1 MSKNYQELVPG
12 RIFIGGADDIPEL
25 LEHEK
30 VDMVYDLRAENKEG
44 EFTYNRTHMP
54 IVDNAE
60 QQDESVKKAIDE
72 VVGAYQSGKNVYFHC
87 SGGKNRT
94 GTVAIGTLLKLGEA
108 NSIEEAEAKAKGIR
122 EVINVNPEMKAS
134 LERLFPNAK

>member
-1 MSKNYQELVPG
+1 MSEYQELIPK
-12 RIFIGGADDIPEL
+12 RIYIGGADAIPEL
-25 LEHEK
+25 LKKEK
-30 VDMVYDLRAENKEG
+30 IDVVYDLRAENTDG
-44 EFTYNRTHMP
+44 DYDYNRKHQP

-60 QQDESVKKAIDE
+60 NQDESVQQAIDE
-72 VVGAYQSGKNVYFHC
+72 VIDAYESGKNVYFHC

-122 EVINVNPEMKAS
+122 SVINVNPEMKAA
-134 LERLFPNAK
+134 LGRLFPGA

>member
-1 MSKNYQELVPG
+1 MSEYQELIPK
-12 RIFIGGADDIPEL
+12 RIYIGGADAIPEL
-25 LEHEK
+25 LKNEK
-30 VDMVYDLRAENKEG
+30 IDVVYDLRAENAEG
-44 EFTYNRTHMP
+44 DYDYNRTHQP

-60 QQDESVKKAIDE
+60 NQDESVKQAIDE
-72 VVGAYQSGKNVYFHC
+72 VINAYESGKNVYFHC

-122 EVINVNPEMKAS
+122 SVINVNPEMKAA
-134 LERLFPNAK
+134 LGRLFPGA

>member
-1 MSKNYQELVPG
+1 MSEYQELIPK
-12 RIFIGGADDIPEL
+12 RIYIGGADAIPEL
-25 LEHEK
+25 LKKEK
-30 VDMVYDLRAENKEG
+30 IDVVYDLRAENTDG
-44 EFTYNRTHMP
+44 DYDYNRKHQP

-60 QQDESVKKAIDE
+60 NQDESVQQAIDE
-72 VVGAYQSGKNVYFHC
+72 VINAYESGKNVYFHC

-122 EVINVNPEMKAS
+122 SVINVNPEMKAA
-134 LERLFPNAK
+134 LGRLFPGA

>member
-1 MSKNYQELVPG
+1 MSEYQELIPK
-12 RIFIGGADDIPEL
+12 RIYIGGADAIPEL
-25 LEHEK
+25 LKKEK
-30 VDMVYDLRAENKEG
+30 IDVVYDLRAENAE
-44 EFTYNRTHMP
+44 EHYDYNRKHQP

-60 QQDESVKKAIDE
+60 NQDESVKQAIDE
-72 VVGAYQSGKNVYFHC
+72 VIDAYESGKNVYFHC

-122 EVINVNPEMKAS
+122 SVINVNPEMKAA
-134 LERLFPNAK
+134 LGRLFPGA

>member
-1 MSKNYQELVPG
+1 MSTKYQALVPN

-25 LEHEK
+25 MKNEK
-30 VDMVYDLRAENKEG
+30 IDMVYDLRAENTEG
-44 EFTYNRTHMP
+44 EYHYPRTHMP

-60 QQDESVKKAIDE
+60 QQDESVKKAIEE
-72 VVGAYQSGKNVYFHC
+72 VIQAYESGKNVYFHC

-108 NSIEEAEAKAKGIR
+108 KTIEEAEAKAKGIR
-122 EVINVNPEMKAS
+122 DVINVNPEMEAA
-134 LERLFPNAK
+134 LGRLFPEA

>member
-1 MSKNYQELVPG
+1 MSEYQELIPK
-12 RIFIGGADDIPEL
+12 RIYIGGADAIPEL
-25 LEHEK
+25 LKKEK
-30 VDMVYDLRAENKEG
+30 IDVVYDLRAENAEEHYDYIRK
-44 EFTYNRTHMP
+44 HQP

-60 QQDESVKKAIDE
+60 NQDESVKQAIDE
-72 VVGAYQSGKNVYFHC
+72 VINAYESGKNVYFHC

-122 EVINVNPEMKAS
+122 SVINVNPEMKAA
-134 LERLFPNAK
+134 LGRLFPGA

>member
-1 MSKNYQELVPG
+1 MSEYQELIPK
-12 RIFIGGADDIPEL
+12 RIYIGGADAIPEL
-25 LEHEK
+25 LKKEK
-30 VDMVYDLRAENKEG
+30 IDVVYDLRAENAEG
-44 EFTYNRTHMP
+44 DYDYNRKHQP

-60 QQDESVKKAIDE
+60 NQDESVKQAIDE
-72 VVGAYQSGKNVYFHC
+72 VINAYESGKNVYFHC

-122 EVINVNPEMKAS
+122 SVINVNPEMKAA
-134 LERLFPNAK
+134 LGRLFPGA

>member
-1 MSKNYQELVPG
+1 MSKNYQALVPN

-25 LEHEK
+25 LKNEK
-30 VDMVYDLRAENKEG
+30 IDMIYDLRAENKEG
-44 EFTYNRTHMP
+44 EYNYNRTHMP

-60 QQDESVKKAIDE
+60 QQDESVNQAIDE
-72 VVGAYQSGKNVYFHC
+72 VVNAYQSGKNVYFHC

-108 NSIEEAEAKAKGIR
+108 NSIEEAESKAKGIR
-122 EVINVNPEMKAS
+122 DVINVNPEMKAS
-134 LERLFPNAK
+134 LERLFPEGK